1 MAELGLERLLTKLG
15 VPLLQ
20 GQAGALTM
28 ESKAD
33 TRLVMISSLRVKA
46 EFQRSG
52 PQPLAGTSQRFPSK
66 AMVTWIEEGRRQRW
80 VWATGCGTRG
90 SCPPQPAGPLGS
102 LYCPGG
108 TIKSWPFIRP
118 ERPTYRMELEP

>member
-1 MAELGLERLLTKLG
+1 MGLELGCVVTKQG

-20 GQAGALTM
+20 GQVGALTM

-52 PQPLAGTSQRFPSK
+52 PQPLVGTSQRFPSK
-66 AMVTWIEEGRRQRW
+66 AMVTWIKGRSR
-80 VWATGCGTRG
+80 
-90 SCPPQPAGPLGS
+90 
-102 LYCPGG
+102 
-108 TIKSWPFIRP
+108 
-118 ERPTYRMELEP
+118 

>member
-1 MAELGLERLLTKLG
+1 MAELGLELCLLTKLS
-15 VPLLQ
+15 VPLLP

-52 PQPLAGTSQRFPSK
+52 PQPLAGMSQRFPSK
-66 AMVTWIEEGRRQRW
+66 AMVTWTEEGRRQRW
-80 VWATGCGTRG
+80 VWASGRGTRG
-90 SCPPQPAGPLGS
+90 SCPPQPAGPLGC

-108 TIKSWPFIRP
+108 TNQ
-118 ERPTYRMELEP
+118 ELAFSSP

>member
-1 MAELGLERLLTKLG
+1 MGEDALSGRGGTGAQCLVTKLD

-66 AMVTWIEEGRRQRW
+66 AMITWRERGRRQRW
-80 VWATGCGTRG
+80 ACAIGCGTCG
-90 SCPPQPAGPLGS
+90 NFPPQPTQLRDPKTVATSQVG
-102 LYCPGG
+102 
-108 TIKSWPFIRP
+108 
-118 ERPTYRMELEP
+118 